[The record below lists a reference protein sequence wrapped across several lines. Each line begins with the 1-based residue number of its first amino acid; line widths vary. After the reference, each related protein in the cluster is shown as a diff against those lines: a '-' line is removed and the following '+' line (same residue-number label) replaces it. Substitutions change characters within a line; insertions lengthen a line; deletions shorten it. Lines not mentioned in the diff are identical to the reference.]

1 MTSGEKKR
9 YLKSYRAA
17 VDSIE
22 AREAEYVLWMA
33 RATRI
38 TPNLESTGGG
48 CGVSDRVGDAVARAV
63 DVAAGIEREIAELQE
78 RRCKIGRE
86 IMAVGD
92 LTLSDLLY
100 HVYIDGMSLDQTAR
114 RMNYSYGRIC
124 HLHGQAL
131 RRFRMEDDNDE
142 NTDARHLSV

>member
-1 MTSGEKKR
+1 MTSSEKKR

-22 AREAEYVLWMA
+22 SREAEYVLWMA

-48 CGVSDRVGDAVARAV
+48 SGISDRVGEAVARAV
-63 DVAAGIEREIAELQE
+63 DVADGIQREIAELQE

-86 IMAVGD
+86 IMAVD
-92 LTLSDLLY
+92 NPTLSNLLY
-100 HVYIDGMSLDQTAR
+100 HVYIDGMNLKQTAR
-114 RMNYSYGRIC
+114 RMHYSYDRIC
-124 HLHGQAL
+124 YLHGAAL
-131 RRFRMEDDNDE
+131 REFEVE
-142 NTDARHLSV
+142 K